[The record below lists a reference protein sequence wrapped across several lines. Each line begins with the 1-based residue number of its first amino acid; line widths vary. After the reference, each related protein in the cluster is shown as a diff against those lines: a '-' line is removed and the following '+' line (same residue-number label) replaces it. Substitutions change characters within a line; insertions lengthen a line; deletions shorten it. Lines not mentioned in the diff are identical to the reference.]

1 MRVNEREIVRIGI
14 IKLRRDERGVE
25 GLCKR
30 VCKGTAPHNHTYPQ
44 TSPNTPHFA
53 QQFAQLVLNL
63 HLCATQC
70 ANKMEIILLLLH
82 KYAIV
87 CTKYCTKCST

>member
-14 IKLRRDERGVE
+14 IKLRSTES
-25 GLCKR
+25 LCKS
-30 VCKGTAPHNHTYPQ
+30 VCKREGGGAVTYPQ
-44 TSPNTPHFA
+44 ISTYTPHFA
-53 QQFAQLVLNL
+53 QQFAQLALNL

-87 CTKYCTKCST
+87 CTKYCTKCLT

>member
-1 MRVNEREIVRIGI
+1 MKGES
-14 IKLRRDERGVE
+14 
-25 GLCKR
+25 LCKD
-30 VCKGTAPHNHTYPQ
+30 VCNENGGVGASATHTSTYYPI
-44 TSPNTPHFA
+44 FA
-53 QQFAQLVLNL
+53 QKFAQLTLNL

-87 CTKYCTKCST
+87 CTKYCTKCLT